1 MKIGLFMM
9 PLHPPG
15 RIHAET
21 YDEDLEIISLADR
34 LGFNEAWVGEHFLLP
49 WENKPSPELFI
60 ARALG
65 ETEQITFGTGVVLLP
80 LHDPVH
86 VAHRIAMLDHLAKGR
101 LYFGIGS
108 GGSTSDLEMFGIDME
123 IGTALERM
131 RESIDVIIDIWETG
145 PFEHHGKFFDVGRPE
160 ETPELPIGFHM
171 KPYQNPHPP
180 IAVAGSSSRSQTLEI
195 AGERGWLP
203 LSSSLVHSSQLM
215 VNWGSVEAGAR
226 RAGREPSRAQWR
238 IAKEVFVAETSEEAK
253 DAALNGALARDFT
266 EYWLKLIGNGPRG
279 LGTFKHHPELP
290 DEAITPQHMLENYWI
305 VGDPD
310 ECIQQL
316 RQLYEAAGGFGT
328 LLVQTNDWGRDT
340 KKWRRSMEL
349 LAKEVVPALQDLTP

>member
-21 YDEDLEIISLADR
+21 YDEDLEVISLADR
-34 LGFNEAWVGEHFLLP
+34 LGFSEAWIGEHFLLP
-49 WENKPSPELFI
+49 WENMPSPELFI

-65 ETEQITFGTGVVLLP
+65 ETEQITFGTGVVLL
-80 LHDPVH
+80 HFHNPVH

-108 GGSTSDLEMFGIDME
+108 GGSPSDMEMFGMDAE
-123 IGTALERM
+123 AGTALERM
-131 RESIDVIIDIWETG
+131 REGIDVIIELWEKG
-145 PFEHHGKFFDVGRPE
+145 PFEYHGKFFDVGKPE
-160 ETPELPIGFHM
+160 DTPERRFHM
-171 KPYQNPHPP
+171 RPYQKPHPP
-180 IAVAGSSSRSQTLEI
+180 IAVAGASARSQTLEV

-203 LSSSLVHSSQLM
+203 LSSSLVHSSKLT
-215 VNWGSVEAGAR
+215 VNWESVEAGAA

-238 IAKEVFVAETSEEAK
+238 VSKEVFVAESSEEAK
-253 DAALNGALARDFT
+253 DAALNGALGRDLMQ
-266 EYWLKLIGNGPRG
+266 YWVKLIGNGPRG
-279 LGTFKHHPELP
+279 LEPFKHKPDLP

-316 RQLYEAAGGFGT
+316 RQLYEDAGGFGT

-340 KKWRRSMEL
+340 KKFHHSLEL
-349 LAKEVVPALQDLTP
+349 LAKEVMPALQDLTP